1 MIRRTLL
8 LSPLAL
14 LGAQTHTY
22 KFDRTYNTQPQVM
35 DVEIVNGAI
44 ALKASTR
51 NEIRVQADIE
61 LTSPTPEDL
70 ELAKREVRFEPRLD
84 GTTFRVWVEVPEQRR
99 WQRYSYRHNVQIE
112 MPANTRLLLR
122 GVNGKIQLT
131 YSAPPTKN
139 IYVKNVNGEIE
150 LELPPRLNADFQMRT
165 MNGHIYTSYEMTA
178 LPVKSE
184 TEVTERGMK
193 RIVSR
198 NRFAG
203 GRVGR
208 GGIEVQIEG
217 VNGDIRIVERK
228 A

>member
-22 KFDRTYNTQPQVM
+22 TFDRTYNIQPQVM

-44 ALKASTR
+44 ALKASAQ
-51 NEIRVQADIE
+51 NDIRVQADIE
-61 LTSPTPEDL
+61 LTSPTSVDI
-70 ELAKREVRFEPRLD
+70 ELAKREVRFEPRLE
-84 GTTFRVWVEVPEQRR
+84 GSTFRVWVEAPEQRR
-99 WQRYSYRHNVQIE
+99 WHRYSYRHNVQIE
-112 MPANTRLLLR
+112 MPVNTRLLLR

-131 YSAPPTKN
+131 YSAPPTKDIYIKN
-139 IYVKNVNGEIE
+139 INGGIE
-150 LELPPRLNADFQMRT
+150 LEFPPRLNADFQMRT
-165 MNGHIYTSYEMTA
+165 MNGHIYTSYEMAA
-178 LPVKSE
+178 LPDKSE